1 VQLIVT
7 WDRPLALFLDVD
19 GTLLDICLRP
29 EDVVVPAELRSTLES
44 AYQALD
50 GALALVSGRA
60 IRDLDRLFAPLRLPA
75 AGQHGSELRL
85 ESAGEIRAIASRG
98 IGQALREAVTTLASQ
113 HPGVEI
119 EDKGLTLAI
128 HYRAAPL
135 AGPLLARALGGLVAR
150 LGQGLAL
157 CRGKMVFELRDARL
171 TKASA
176 VEAFLQHPPFSG
188 RLPVFIGDDR
198 TDEDGFEAVERHGG
212 IAMPV
217 GAARKGM
224 RRATFAEPADVR
236 EWLTTLT
243 PSIVSEAS

>member
-1 VQLIVT
+1 VT

-29 EDVVVPAELRSTLES
+29 EDVVVPAELRPILES
-44 AYQALD
+44 AYRALD

-85 ESAGEIRAIASRG
+85 QSESEIQTFATRG
-98 IGQALREAVTTLASQ
+98 VDQSLREAVAMLAAE

-119 EDKGLTLAI
+119 EDKGMTLAV
-128 HYRAAPL
+128 HYRAAPM
-135 AGPLLARALGGLVAR
+135 AGPLLAPALNRLVAR
-150 LGQGLAL
+150 LGEGLAL

-176 VEAFLQHPPFSG
+176 VEAFLEHTPFSG

-217 GAARKGM
+217 GEARKGA
-224 RRATFAEPADVR
+224 RRSTFAEPADVR
-236 EWLTTLT
+236 EWLATLT
-243 PSIVSEAS
+243 PPIVSEAS

>member
-1 VQLIVT
+1 MT

-98 IGQALREAVTTLASQ
+98 VGQALSEAVATLASK

-119 EDKGLTLAI
+119 EDKGLTLAV

-135 AGPLLARALGGLVAR
+135 AGSLLARALGGLVAR

-176 VEAFLQHPPFSG
+176 VEAFLRHPPFNG

-198 TDEDGFEAVERHGG
+198 TDEDGFEAVERYGG

-217 GAARKGM
+217 GAARKGA
-224 RRATFAEPADVR
+224 RRSTFAKPADVR
-236 EWLTTLT
+236 EWLATLT
-243 PSIVSEAS
+243 PSIVSEAP

>member
-1 VQLIVT
+1 VT

-29 EDVVVPAELRSTLES
+29 EDVVVPAELRPNLDS
-44 AYQALD
+44 AYRALG

-75 AGQHGSELRL
+75 AGQHGSEIRL
-85 ESAGEIRAIASRG
+85 DPAGEIRRLGARG
-98 IGQALREAVTTLASQ
+98 VDQALREAVALLAAE

-119 EDKGLTLAI
+119 EDKGLALAV
-128 HYRAAPL
+128 HYRAAPM
-135 AGPLLARALGGLVAR
+135 AGPLLARALGRLVAR
-150 LGQGLAL
+150 LGEGLAL
-157 CRGKMVFELRDARL
+157 CRGKMVFELRDPRF

-176 VEAFLQHPPFSG
+176 VEAFLQRPPFLE

-217 GAARKGM
+217 GTVRKGA
-224 RRATFAEPADVR
+224 RRSTFAEPADVR
-236 EWLTTLT
+236 EWLATLT
-243 PSIVSEAS
+243 PAIVSEAS

>member
-1 VQLIVT
+1 MT

-44 AYQALD
+44 AYRALD

-85 ESAGEIRAIASRG
+85 ESAGEIRTIASRG
-98 IGQALREAVTTLASQ
+98 IGQALREAVATLASQ

-157 CRGKMVFELRDARL
+157 
-171 TKASA
+171 
-176 VEAFLQHPPFSG
+176 
-188 RLPVFIGDDR
+188 
-198 TDEDGFEAVERHGG
+198 
-212 IAMPV
+212 
-217 GAARKGM
+217 
-224 RRATFAEPADVR
+224 
-236 EWLTTLT
+236 
-243 PSIVSEAS
+243 

>member
-1 VQLIVT
+1 VT

-29 EDVVVPAELRSTLES
+29 EDVLVPAELRAHLEA
-44 AYQALD
+44 AYKALD

-85 ESAGEIRAIASRG
+85 ESEGEVRTMATRG
-98 IGQALREAVTTLASQ
+98 ADQALREAVVLLAVE

-119 EDKGLTLAI
+119 EDKGLTLAV
-128 HYRAAPL
+128 HYRAVPL
-135 AGPLLARALGGLVAR
+135 AGPLLARALNALVAR
-150 LGQGLAL
+150 LGNGISL
-157 CRGKMVFELRDARL
+157 CRGKMVFELRDARF

-176 VEAFLQHPPFSG
+176 VEAFLERAPFSG

-198 TDEDGFEAVERHGG
+198 TDEDGFEAAERHGG

-217 GAARKGM
+217 GPTRKGA
-224 RRATFAEPADVR
+224 RRSTFAGPADVR
-236 EWLTTLT
+236 EWLATLI
-243 PSIVSEAS
+243 PPIVSEAS